1 MNDDVRGGALRLSLA
16 LGEGLISGS
25 RESAVLGA
33 VDQIA
38 WLDRESKADVRRVL
52 SSLRKRGL
60 LMARDPSA
68 VPGYAANHCVYEIV
82 KSLNRAKRREW
93 RKTKTLH
100 VRSGMALCRAREDPI
115 VFYLVSSHQKPQKAH
130 ADLQGKVLVDRYW
143 RTVLETHPKAYSEVE
158 NYLRTHRAMT
168 VQQAMGAPHY
178 LIVRPN
184 CRHYLIPIPT
194 GKVLSLSQQEL
205 RKAYNKAPTHVRRP
219 ISDMERYRQLQELKS
234 EVYGKLS
241 KKIKKKPL

>member
-1 MNDDVRGGALRLSLA
+1 MSHSPER
-16 LGEGLISGS
+16 
-25 RESAVLGA
+25 AVLGA
-33 VDQIA
+33 VDQVA
-38 WLDRESKADVRRVL
+38 WLDRESKADVRRTL

-68 VPGYAANHCVYEIV
+68 VPGYVSNGCVYEIV

-93 RKTKTLH
+93 RKTKQLH
-100 VRSGMALCRAREDPI
+100 VRSGMALCRARRDPI

-143 RTVLETHPKAYSEVE
+143 RAVLEAKPRQCAEVE
-158 NYLRTHRAMT
+158 AYVRSSHAMT
-168 VQQAMGAPHY
+168 VQEAMDAPHY

-194 GKVLSLSQQEL
+194 SKVLCLTQQEL
-205 RKAYNKAPTHVRRP
+205 RKAYNKPPTHIKRP
-219 ISDMERYRQLQELKS
+219 ITDMERYRQLQELKR

-241 KKIKKKPL
+241 KRIKKKP